1 MRELAFYPLH
11 SNFPRGAVDMLVAGE
26 IRALI
31 VDDNAYARSSAA
43 TSLRSLGLS
52 QITELANAPEA
63 LLALLAEPFDLL
75 LLDWYLPD
83 MNGASLLRIIR
94 DARFGPK
101 GQLCTVVMTA
111 YPSRETFS
119 AARNLGATAALPKP
133 LATAQLASI
142 LQRQLGGWDFEPD
155 KQDDAIFL

>member
-1 MRELAFYPLH
+1 
-11 SNFPRGAVDMLVAGE
+11 MLVAEE

-43 TSLRSLGLS
+43 ASLRRLGLA
-52 QITELANAPEA
+52 QITETSTAPDA
-63 LLALLAEPFDLL
+63 LLALMAEPFDVL

-94 DARFGPK
+94 DARFGPH
-101 GQLCTVVMTA
+101 GQLCTIVMTA
-111 YPSRETFS
+111 YPSREVFA
-119 AARNLGATAALPKP
+119 AARSLGATAALPKP
-133 LATAQLASI
+133 LATTQLASI

>member
-1 MRELAFYPLH
+1 
-11 SNFPRGAVDMLVAGE
+11 MLVAGE

-43 TSLRSLGLS
+43 ASLRSLGLVR
-52 QITELANAPEA
+52 ITETSTAPDA
-63 LLALLAEPFDLL
+63 LLALMAEPFDVL

-94 DARFGPK
+94 DKRFGPH

-111 YPSRETFS
+111 YPSREVFS
-119 AARNLGATAALPKP
+119 AARSLGATAALPKP

-155 KQDDAIFL
+155 KQDGAIFL

>member
-1 MRELAFYPLH
+1 
-11 SNFPRGAVDMLVAGE
+11 MLVAEE

-43 TSLRSLGLS
+43 ASLRRLGLA
-52 QITELANAPEA
+52 QITETSTAPDA
-63 LLALLAEPFDLL
+63 LLALMAEPFDVL
-75 LLDWYLPD
+75 LLDWFLPD

-94 DARFGPK
+94 DARFGPH
-101 GQLCTVVMTA
+101 GQLCTIVMTA
-111 YPSRETFS
+111 YPSREVFS
-119 AARNLGATAALPKP
+119 AARSLGATAALRKP
-133 LATAQLASI
+133 LATTQLASI